1 MVVNAIELNFT
12 ELLQNMG
19 WDGQSEGVPQIHGMM
34 SFLKS
39 VRLLLMYLCDVHYE
53 TSSTCTLQMFC
64 S

>member
-39 VRLLLMYLCDVHYE
+39 VRFLLMYE
-53 TSSTCTLQMFC
+53 TSSICTLQMFC
-64 S
+64 L